1 MRDGTAGGQQFT
13 VYSLQFTACWLKSV
27 PSKVFAMVVRD
38 GTAGGKERE
47 LIVYSLQLAKGG
59 EGERL

>member
-1 MRDGTAGGQQFT
+1 MGPPGDNNLQFI
-13 VYSLQFTACWLKSV
+13 VYSLLVEVRSIKALRH
-27 PSKVFAMVVRD
+27 VVR
-38 GTAGGKERE
+38 AGIAGRKERE